1 MDCTNF
7 DTGSRSNG
15 DRGSSCEGR
24 RWAGRRQAP
33 RPTPDNG
40 GFDFVAQPAG
50 GWIIEA
56 TGQIPLE
63 GRPLS

>member
-1 MDCTNF
+1 MDYTNS
-7 DTGSRSNG
+7 DTGVSG
-15 DRGSSCEGR
+15 PGALMRGPAVG
-24 RWAGRRQAP
+24 WAEASAAA
-33 RPTPDNG
+33 TPDNG

-56 TGQIPLE
+56 TGQIRRG